1 MKSSPESSD
10 PPRSVSILVV
20 PDDGRGTWTIRL
32 TQRRLRL
39 LAVAA
44 GTGALVL
51 ALMAGSWWYFAAR
64 ATRAAQLE
72 ARVAELELERSRI
85 VGLARDLEELEQA
98 YDRLRSMFGPDPGG
112 ASGPLWLPPPA
123 GRGARPA
130 GGAGDGLPSSW
141 PLTEPGFVTQGLL
154 AAGGADHPGVD
165 IAVPTGTYIRAAGPG
180 VVEVAQDDPIY
191 GLFVTLE
198 HGNGYRTVYG
208 HASQLLVQ
216 PGDSVRRN
224 EVIAL
229 TGSTGRSTA
238 PHLHFEV
245 LRDGEPVDPMSILRS
260 P

>member
-1 MKSSPESSD
+1 MSSADRD
-10 PPRSVSILVV
+10 PRTVSILVV
-20 PDDGRGTWTIRL
+20 PENGRATWTLRL
-32 TQRRLRL
+32 TYRRLRL
-39 LAVAA
+39 LAGIGAA
-44 GTGALVL
+44 AALAL

-72 ARVAELELERSRI
+72 ARVAELELERSR
-85 VGLARDLEELEQA
+85 VVALAEELRTLEEA
-98 YDRLRSMFGPDPGG
+98 YERIRSMFGPETGG
-112 ASGPLWLPPPA
+112 ASGALWLPPPA
-123 GRGARPA
+123 GRGSRPGPSA
-130 GGAGDGLPSSW
+130 SEGLPSSW

-154 AAGGADHPGVD
+154 AGGGTDHPGVD
-165 IAVPTGTYIRAAGPG
+165 IAVPTGTYIRAAASA
-180 VVEVAQDDPIY
+180 VVDEASQDDVY
-191 GLFVTLE
+191 GLFVILD

-208 HASQLLVQ
+208 HASELLVS

-245 LRDGEPVDPMSILRS
+245 LRDGEPLDPLTVVRS